1 MVEIF
6 AKIFQR
12 ADSAELKSHSAEV
25 PHFKD
30 TKLCKKSPACWNCNG
45 IRYAKYADRTIV
57 MLPQPKST
65 GKHYAYDAD
74 KPREVKND
82 EELLTDEKE
91 IEKGLR
97 YASLGSG
104 IDDFEESKKVF
115 FTPYLHTRL
124 QYFGNDPALVV
135 DLWKSNSPNGRND
148 GRLSAANSASTSSS
162 GSSGSSGFAC
172 NVRGPPPQNRVPD
185 LLGAKR
191 RSRQFGKM

>member
-82 EELLTDEKE
+82 EE
-91 IEKGLR
+91 
-97 YASLGSG
+97 
-104 IDDFEESKKVF
+104 DFEESKKVF

-135 DLWKSNSPNGRND
+135 DLWKSNPNGPNGRN
-148 GRLSAANSASTSSS
+148 GRLSANSGSTSSSSS

-191 RSRQFGKM
+191 SRQFGKIRVKFGKSMT